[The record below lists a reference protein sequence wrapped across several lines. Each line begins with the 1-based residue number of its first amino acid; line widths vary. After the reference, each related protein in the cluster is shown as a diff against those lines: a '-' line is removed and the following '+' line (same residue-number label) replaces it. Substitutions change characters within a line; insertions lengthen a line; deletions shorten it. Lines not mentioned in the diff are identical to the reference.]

1 MLPTHLSYDAPW
13 PVRKVPLRCTP
24 HMVTYHLESKT
35 YCLVTSSSEPSNQYY
50 RFNGEDK
57 EHSVEERD
65 ERFPLPMQDR
75 FSIMLFSP
83 VSWEVSS
90 TYSIEFSFACYLY

>member
-1 MLPTHLSYDAPW
+1 M
-13 PVRKVPLRCTP
+13 RKVPLRCTP

-35 YCLVTSSSEPSNQYY
+35 YCLVTSSSEPSNEYY

-65 ERFPLPMQDR
+65 ERFPLPMQDK
-75 FSIMLFSP
+75 FSVMLFSP
-83 VSWEVSS
+83 VSWEVRRWKSVLIVNLY
-90 TYSIEFSFACYLY
+90 TYDQLHQYFV